1 MIVTLY
7 FKTCRKKK
15 KKEKN
20 HFYIDKGI
28 RQRFNILAKIWE
40 NRYEWFIIGILSSAI
55 CVWLKKY
62 LISLWRLEKI
72 SLLVRFRVR
81 SKLHSLSIKQFTN
94 ISYTR
99 EHAVV
104 CGPRPKYRNDEADA
118 FRTTLNSYRCGKHA
132 LYISKVS

>member
-1 MIVTLY
+1 MVYHRNTFLGDMCVAQ
-7 FKTCRKKK
+7 KV
-15 KKEKN
+15 
-20 HFYIDKGI
+20 
-28 RQRFNILAKIWE
+28 FNIPLKIGK
-40 NRYEWFIIGILSSAI
+40 NITACL
-55 CVWLKKY
+55 
-62 LISLWRLEKI
+62 
-72 SLLVRFRVR
+72 RFRVR